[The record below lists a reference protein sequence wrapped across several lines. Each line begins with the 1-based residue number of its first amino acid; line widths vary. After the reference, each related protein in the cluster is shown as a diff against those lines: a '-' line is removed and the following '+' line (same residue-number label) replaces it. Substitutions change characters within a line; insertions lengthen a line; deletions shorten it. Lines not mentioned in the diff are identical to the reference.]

1 MSHSSLVG
9 MRGESIAAPV
19 AGAAAGGFPLELPI
33 IASQDARLDAG
44 AKPAEPVRM
53 SPRDPRQAIL
63 DVSTGGSYPSGHA
76 MFGCMTAVLLGVM
89 VPEQRTALL
98 ERGSAYAQNRVVGG
112 VHYPTDVEAGCT
124 GGKIVAAVLLQSPV
138 FQDDFATARD
148 ETRRALGLPAAPS
161 KPN

>member
-1 MSHSSLVG
+1 
-9 MRGESIAAPV
+9 
-19 AGAAAGGFPLELPI
+19 
-33 IASQDARLDAG
+33 
-44 AKPAEPVRM
+44 
-53 SPRDPRQAIL
+53 
-63 DVSTGGSYPSGHA
+63 
-76 MFGCMTAVLLGVM
+76 MTAVLLGVM
-89 VPEQRTALL
+89 VPEQRAALL

-138 FQDDFATARD
+138 FEDDFATARD